1 MFFFETLVFLHDA
14 VHVAVID
21 VNHHYLL
28 TLFQSLI
35 FILKTQFFSKLL
47 LKSGPLVIVIEFYS
61 FSIID
66 GSLMSLV
73 MLRLISSNVRIHIEC
88 FLMITINDS
97 SNRVFKIGSSVRF
110 ESSLIEV
117 ILVFGVSE

>member
-1 MFFFETLVFLHDA
+1 VFFFETLVFLHDA

-35 FILKTQFFSKLL
+35 FVLKTQFLSKLL
-47 LKSGPLVIVIEFYS
+47 LKSGPLVIFIELGS
-61 FSIID
+61 FSIIN
-66 GSLMSLV
+66 GSLMGLV

-88 FLMITINDS
+88 FLMITIYDS
-97 SNRVFKIGSSVRF
+97 SDGIFKIGSSVRF
-110 ESSLIEV
+110 EGSLIEV
-117 ILVFGVSE
+117 ILVFGVCE